1 MSAADTEAP
10 RRRAGRGPVADA
22 LARHR
27 FALAVAALLTGAFV
41 LRVWGID
48 HGMPWAYNSDENGH
62 FVPRA
67 IGMFGHDLNPRYF
80 VNPPAFTYVL
90 HAVFAVWFGGRAG
103 VSEAFASD
111 PTPVWVAARVTAA
124 VLSTLA
130 VGLLVWAGNRLFG
143 RAAGLLAGALLAVAF
158 LPVFYSHQALND
170 APLLAPVCLA
180 LAGAAGVLRG
190 GGTRDWLI
198 AGAGLGLA
206 GATKYTAGIV
216 LLAIAAAAVARAV
229 RSATPEA
236 RRAVARGAGLAAL
249 AAVAAFLAANPYA
262 VLDARAFL
270 DGVTHQSDA
279 SSDAAGKLGLTQTN
293 GWLHYLWA
301 LTWGLGWIP
310 LAAAAAGAV
319 ALWRRDRWAL
329 AMLLPAPVVFIAFMG
344 SQERFFGRW
353 LMPILPFLCLLAAA
367 GAAWLVGMLSRRRP
381 GARWAVAAG
390 VAGLV
395 LLQGLVM
402 SVHVD
407 RVLSRKDTR
416 NQAREWLSR
425 NVPPGRKL
433 VIEPFLPGMWAQ
445 DIGLPSRRTST
456 GDRWL
461 KWRTSR
467 SPFDPKTGERVPG
480 GAVVNVE
487 DYVRTLRPELLD
499 EYRRGY
505 FCTVVVGSHQQGRA
519 LAEPDEVPGAIA
531 YYRRLE
537 REARLVA
544 RFSPYDAGADPVDF
558 NFDWSFV
565 YYPLR
570 YERPG
575 PEISI
580 YRLRGAPC
588 GPPVRSG

>member
-1 MSAADTEAP
+1 MSAAETSAVRP
-10 RRRAGRGPVADA
+10 PARGPVRAA
-22 LARHR
+22 LVRHR

-41 LRVWGID
+41 LRVWGVD
-48 HGMPWAYNSDENGH
+48 HGMPWAYNSDENAH

-90 HAVFAVWFGGRAG
+90 HAVFAVWFGGREG
-103 VSEAFASD
+103 VSEAFSTD
-111 PTPVWVAARVTAA
+111 PAPVWIAARVTAA
-124 VLSTLA
+124 ALSTLA

-143 RAAGLLAGALLAVAF
+143 RAAGLFAGALLAVAF

-170 APLLAPVCLA
+170 APTLAPVCLA

-206 GATKYTAGIV
+206 CATKYTGGIV
-216 LLAIAAAAVARAV
+216 LLAILAAAMARA
-229 RSATPEA
+229 AEGGTAEA
-236 RRAVARGAGLAAL
+236 RRAAGRGLAL
-249 AAVAAFLAANPYA
+249 AGAAAAAAFLLANPYA
-262 VLDARAFL
+262 VLDARTFL
-270 DGVTHQSDA
+270 DGLTHQSDA
-279 SSDAAGKLGLTQTN
+279 SSDGAGKLGLTQTN

-301 LTWGLGWIP
+301 LTWGFGWIP
-310 LAAAAAGAV
+310 LALAAAGAV

-329 AMLLPAPVVFIAFMG
+329 AMLLPAPILFIAFMG
-344 SQERFFGRW
+344 AQERFFGRW
-353 LMPILPFLCLLAAA
+353 LMPMLPFACLLAAA
-367 GAAWLVGMLSRRRP
+367 GAAWLVAVLSRPRP
-381 GARWAVAAG
+381 GLRWVVAAG
-390 VAGLV
+390 VAGVV
-395 LLQGLVM
+395 LLQGLVT

-407 RVLSRKDTR
+407 RVLSREDTR
-416 NQAREWLSR
+416 NQARAWLSR

-433 VIEPFLPGMWAQ
+433 VVEPFLPGAWAQ
-445 DIGLPSRRTST
+445 DIGQPSRRTST

-461 KWRTSR
+461 KWRTTR

-499 EYRRGY
+499 EYRRGD
-505 FCTVVVGSHQQGRA
+505 FCWVVVGSHQQGRA
-519 LAEPDEVPGAIA
+519 LAEPETVPRAIA

-537 REARLVA
+537 REARLAA
-544 RFSPYDAGADPVDF
+544 RFSPYDDGADPVDF

-580 YRLRGAPC
+580 YRLRGASC

>member
-1 MSAADTEAP
+1 MSAADAP
-10 RRRAGRGPVADA
+10 PSPAPARGPVAA
-22 LARHR
+22 AFARHR

-48 HGMPWAYNSDENGH
+48 HGMPWAYNTDENSH

-90 HAVFAVWFGGRAG
+90 HAVFGVWFGGREG

-111 PTPVWVAARVTAA
+111 PTPVWITARLTAA
-124 VLSTLA
+124 ALSTLA
-130 VGLLVWAGNRLFG
+130 VGLLIWAGTRLFG

-190 GGTRDWLI
+190 GGTRDWVV

-206 GATKYTAGIV
+206 CATKYTAGIV
-216 LLAIAAAAVARAV
+216 LLAIAVAAVARAV
-229 RSATPEA
+229 DGTTPDA
-236 RRAVARGAGLAAL
+236 RRVAVRGAGIAAL
-249 AAVAAFLAANPYA
+249 TALVAFLVANPYA
-262 VLDARAFL
+262 VLDAPAFV
-270 DGVTHQSDA
+270 DGLTHQSDA
-279 SSDAAGKLGLTQTN
+279 SSDAAGKLGLTRTN

-301 LTWGLGWIP
+301 LTWGFGWIP
-310 LAAAAAGAV
+310 LAMAAAGAV

-329 AMLLPAPVVFIAFMG
+329 AVLLPASVVFVAFMG
-344 SQERFFGRW
+344 SQERFFARW
-353 LMPILPFLCLLAAA
+353 LMPILPFLILLAVA
-367 GAAWLVGMLSRRRP
+367 GAIWLIAVLSRRRP
-381 GARWAVAAG
+381 RARWAVAAG
-390 VAGLV
+390 IAGLL
-395 LLQGLVM
+395 LLQGLVT

-407 RVLSRKDTR
+407 RVLSREDTR
-416 NQAREWLSR
+416 NEARAWLSR

-433 VIEPFLPGMWAQ
+433 VIEPFLPGQWAQ

-461 KWRTSR
+461 KWPTSR
-467 SPFDPKTGERVPG
+467 SPFDPRTGERVPG

-499 EYRRGY
+499 DYRRGR
-505 FCTVVVGSHQQGRA
+505 FCWVVVGSHQRGRA
-519 LAEPDEVPGAIA
+519 LAEPEEVPGAIA

-537 REARLVA
+537 REARLAA
-544 RFSPYDAGADPVDF
+544 RFRPWDPGADPVAFD
-558 NFDWSFV
+558 FDWSFV

-570 YERPG
+570 YARPG
-575 PEISI
+575 PEIWI

-588 GPPVRSG
+588 GPPVRPG